1 MTSTLRPDDIVAG
14 RVYIVGAGPGQPDLI
29 TVRGWR
35 LLQAADVVVYTG
47 SLVPER
53 MLDACRSD
61 ADIIDTRD
69 RVLETIIPTLISR
82 AKAGHCVVRLQ
93 DGDPCLYGAQQE
105 MTLALL
111 DAGVEFEVIPG
122 VSAFQ
127 AAAARLKVE
136 LTVPNLVQS
145 IILTRA
151 TGRTS
156 VPSSEDLAGMAAH
169 QASLCLY
176 LSAHHS
182 KAVQATLSEHY
193 DSETP
198 IAICHRIGW
207 PDERILRGRL
217 HQLHE
222 LTKSHRLHR
231 TVLYLVSP
239 ALDDTFRSAEGG
251 FRSRLY
257 HPAHAHLFRPHAA
270 KRGMQEIRANH

>member
-1 MTSTLRPDDIVAG
+1 MTNNYPASDIAAG

-53 MLDACRSD
+53 MLDACRPN
-61 ADIIDTRD
+61 ADIIDTRSQ
-69 RVLETIIPTLISR
+69 VLETLIPTLISR
-82 AKAGHCVVRLQ
+82 AKAGQCVVRLQ

-105 MTLALL
+105 MTVSLL
-111 DAGVEFEVIPG
+111 EAGIEFEVIPG

-127 AAAARLKVE
+127 AAAARLNVE

-151 TGRTS
+151 NGRTS

-169 QASLCLY
+169 RASLCLY

-182 KAVQATLSEHY
+182 KNVQATLLEHY
-193 DSETP
+193 ESETP

-207 PDERILRGRL
+207 PDEQILTGRL
-217 HQLHE
+217 NQLHD
-222 LTKSHRLHR
+222 LTKQQKLHR
-231 TVLYLVSP
+231 TVLYLISP
-239 ALDDTFRSAEGG
+239 ALDTTQLLAPEGRQ
-251 FRSRLY
+251 RSRLY
-257 HPAHAHLFRPHAA
+257 HPEHIHLFRPHLAR
-270 KRGMQEIRANH
+270 K

>member
-1 MTSTLRPDDIVAG
+1 MTGKLQASEIVAG

-29 TVRGWR
+29 TVRGLR
-35 LLQAADVVVYTG
+35 LLQSADVVVYAG
-47 SLVPER
+47 SLVPEV
-53 MLDACRSD
+53 MLEACRPD
-61 ADIIDTRD
+61 AEIIDTRSQ
-69 RVLETIIPTLISR
+69 VLESFIPTLISR

-105 MTLALL
+105 MTVALL
-111 DAGVEFEVIPG
+111 EAGIDFDVVPG

-169 QASLCLY
+169 GASLCLY

-182 KAVQATLSEHY
+182 RNVQATLSEHY
-193 DSETP
+193 ESDTP
-198 IAICHRIGW
+198 IAICYRIGW
-207 PDERILRGRL
+207 PDEQILTGRL

-222 LTKSHRLHR
+222 LTKRHELTR
-231 TVLYLVSP
+231 TVLYIISP
-239 ALDDTFRSAEGG
+239 ALDTSFHKAEMEL
-251 FRSRLY
+251 RSRLY
-257 HPAHAHLFRPHAA
+257 HPSHAHLFRPHTA
-270 KRGMQEIRANH
+270 